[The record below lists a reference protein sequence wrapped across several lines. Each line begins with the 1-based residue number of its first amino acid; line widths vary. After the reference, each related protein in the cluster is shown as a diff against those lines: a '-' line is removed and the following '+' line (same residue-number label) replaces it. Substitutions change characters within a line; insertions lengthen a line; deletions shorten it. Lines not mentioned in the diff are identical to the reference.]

1 MAKDIYHETVKTA
14 LVAAGWQITD
24 DPLRVAISR
33 RLAYIDLGAKNVL
46 TASRDGREIAVEI
59 KSFVGASLLDDMYG
73 AVGQYTLYRPALAR
87 RIDVPPLYLALSTVA
102 WKLIREEQLNTFFD
116 ELSVRLLI
124 FNPANQQIEQ
134 WIE

>member
-1 MAKDIYHETVKTA
+1 MAKGIFHETVKIA

-24 DPLRVAISR
+24 DPLRVTIGR

-46 TASRDGREIAVEI
+46 TASRNGREIAVET

-73 AVGQYTLYRPALAR
+73 AVGQYVMYRLALAR
-87 RIDVPPLYLALSTVA
+87 QDDVPPLYLALSTVA
-102 WKLIREEQLNTFFD
+102 CKLILEEQLNTFFD

-124 FNPANQQIEQ
+124 FNPVNQQIEQ